1 MPNCKIELLAPA
13 LKELEEITEYHL
25 LMVGSISARK
35 IIDKILNSLA
45 RLEEFPLSCPYVPDP
60 ELKNEGYR
68 MLVCD
73 KYVCIYRII
82 GDTVYIYH
90 IAPGAAEYGK
100 LIQIKR
106 QGDV

>member
-1 MPNCKIELLAPA
+1 MSNCKIEILAPA
-13 LKELEEITEYHL
+13 IKELEEITDYHL
-25 LMVGSISARK
+25 LMVGPISAKK

-45 RLEEFPLSCPYVPDP
+45 RLEEFPLSCPYVPDT

-73 KYVCIYRII
+73 KYVCIYRLL

-90 IAPGAAEYGK
+90 IAPGATEYGK
-100 LIQIKR
+100 LIK
-106 QGDV
+106 GSG